1 MKRSQITQQVRFLY
15 TDDLEKRSAFY
26 RDVLEL
32 EFALDQGACHIYHL
46 SPISFIRIRTF

>member
-26 RDVLEL
+26 RDVIEL
-32 EFALDQGACHIYHL
+32 KLALDQGACHIYHL
-46 SPISFIRIRTF
+46 SPTSFITICTF